1 MSFRELLPSTFSQ
14 AIVLYSCANKNIT
27 SYYTQAPSTTVT
39 VVYKGIM
46 ARTQDSELDAS
57 IPCVNPANAHFHI
70 SLLRKFDAIYH
81 CIEHGS
87 FPDDPIPNLSL
98 QSFLAL
104 AESRY
109 LQYLG
114 MLSDFA
120 AKFDKKDKFA
130 NVMPL
135 PPW

>member
-1 MSFRELLPSTFSQ
+1 VP
-14 AIVLYSCANKNIT
+14 
-27 SYYTQAPSTTVT
+27 
-39 VVYKGIM
+39 VVYNSIM
-46 ARTQDSELDAS
+46 ARIQDLELDTS
-57 IPCVNPANAHFHI
+57 IPCVNPATAHFHI

-81 CIEHGS
+81 CLEQGSSPDEHT
-87 FPDDPIPNLSL
+87 PNLSV
-98 QSFLAL
+98 QGFLAL

-114 MLSDFA
+114 LLSDFA
-120 AKFDKKDKFA
+120 AKFDKKEKFA

>member
-1 MSFRELLPSTFSQ
+1 VF
-14 AIVLYSCANKNIT
+14 
-27 SYYTQAPSTTVT
+27 
-39 VVYKGIM
+39 VVYSSIM
-46 ARTQDSELDAS
+46 ARIQDSKLDTS
-57 IPCVNPANAHFHI
+57 IPCVNPATAHYHI

-81 CIEHGS
+81 CLEHGS
-87 FPDDPIPNLSL
+87 SPDDGLVSGLSI

-114 MLSDFA
+114 LLSDFA
-120 AKFDKKDKFA
+120 AKFGKEEKFA

>member
-1 MSFRELLPSTFSQ
+1 MSFREPLTSTFSQ
-14 AIVLYSCANKNIT
+14 VIILHSFTNNNIT
-27 SYYTQAPSTTVT
+27 SYSTQAPPTTVT
-39 VVYKGIM
+39 AVYNGIM
-46 ARTQDSELDAS
+46 ARIQDSELDTS

-87 FPDDPIPNLSL
+87 SPDDPIPNLSL

-114 MLSDFA
+114 LLSDFA

>member
-1 MSFRELLPSTFSQ
+1 MVFKELYPSTSSQ
-14 AIVLYSCANKNIT
+14 PIALHNFTNKIPVFYS
-27 SYYTQAPSTTVT
+27 TQTPSTTVL
-39 VVYKGIM
+39 VVYNSIM
-46 ARTQDSELDAS
+46 AGIQDSVLS
-57 IPCVNPANAHFHI
+57 TPIPCVNPATAHFHI

-81 CIEHGS
+81 CLEHGS
-87 FPDDPIPNLSL
+87 SPDDNTPNLSV

-114 MLSDFA
+114 LLSDFA
-120 AKFDKKDKFA
+120 AKFDKKEIFS

>member
-1 MSFRELLPSTFSQ
+1 
-14 AIVLYSCANKNIT
+14 
-27 SYYTQAPSTTVT
+27 
-39 VVYKGIM
+39 M
-46 ARTQDSELDAS
+46 AKIQDSKLDTS
-57 IPCVNPANAHFHI
+57 IPCVNPATAHYHI

-81 CIEHGS
+81 CLEQDLS
-87 FPDDPIPNLSL
+87 SDDGHVSGLSL

-114 MLSDFA
+114 LLSSFA
-120 AKFDKKDKFA
+120 TKFDKEEKFVK
-130 NVMPL
+130 VMPL

>member
-1 MSFRELLPSTFSQ
+1 MAGIQNLVLST
-14 AIVLYSCANKNIT
+14 
-27 SYYTQAPSTTVT
+27 
-39 VVYKGIM
+39 
-46 ARTQDSELDAS
+46 S
-57 IPCVNPANAHFHI
+57 IPFVNPATAHFHI

-81 CIEHGS
+81 CLEHGS
-87 FPDDPIPNLSL
+87 SPDDNTPNLSV

-114 MLSDFA
+114 LLSDFA
-120 AKFDKKDKFA
+120 AKFDKKENFA
-130 NVMPL
+130 NSMPL